1 MAAKKTATA
10 AAAPSSSGKK
20 LNIPVDSLC
29 SVKGASVHEDF
40 DCMLNQTNI
49 GANNNKFYVIQLLE
63 KSGQFYAWTR
73 WGRVGEPGQNALV
86 GPTSLAAA
94 QKAFE
99 AKFKDKTKNA
109 WSDRKNFK
117 AAAGKYTLIEVDHSA
132 NADDAA
138 EIEEKLK
145 GIDASAAKL
154 QKKADKKIAP
164 SKLAPE
170 VQKFMDLIFDHDMFK
185 GAMASFDID
194 VKKMPL
200 GQLSQKQVEKGFDV
214 LEELEKAIKAKKSK
228 DIMDIT
234 SKFYTVIPHSF
245 GRRVPP
251 VIDSMELLQKKMDM
265 LNVLTDIEIAVSM
278 ENDKSKKGDDDSD
291 LAPNPADENYKSL
304 DADLE
309 NVPKGSKE
317 WEFIQKYIDATASSY
332 NKPKLVDA
340 FRMNRHG
347 EAKRFKAHDDVD
359 HRKLLW
365 HGTNVA
371 VVAAICKTGLRIM
384 PHSGGRVGK
393 GIYLAS
399 ENGKSINYMGWAGKT
414 GCMFLAEAAIGK
426 QHSITA
432 DDSSLKQAPKGF
444 DSIIAR
450 GHTEP
455 DPKDEI
461 EWEFDGK
468 KVIVP
473 QGKPIKVA
481 QYAKSSFTQ
490 SEYLVYSESMVRI
503 RYVLRVTHG

>member
-29 SVKGASVHEDF
+29 SVKGSVHEDF

-109 WSDRKNFK
+109 WSDRKSFK

-154 QKKADKKIAP
+154 QKKADKKVAP

-251 VIDSMELLQKKMDM
+251 VIDTLELLQKKMDM

-278 ENDKSKKGDDDSD
+278 ENDKKKGDDDAE
-291 LAPNPADENYKSL
+291 LAPHPGRRELQDARLRSRERAQGIEGVGVHPAVHRGDRVFVQQ
-304 DADLE
+304 AQARRR
-309 NVPKGSKE
+309 VPHEPS
-317 WEFIQKYIDATASSY
+317 QRS
-332 NKPKLVDA
+332 
-340 FRMNRHG
+340 
-347 EAKRFKAHDDVD
+347 EA
-359 HRKLLW
+359 L
-365 HGTNVA
+365 
-371 VVAAICKTGLRIM
+371 
-384 PHSGGRVGK
+384 
-393 GIYLAS
+393 
-399 ENGKSINYMGWAGKT
+399 
-414 GCMFLAEAAIGK
+414 
-426 QHSITA
+426 
-432 DDSSLKQAPKGF
+432 
-444 DSIIAR
+444 
-450 GHTEP
+450 
-455 DPKDEI
+455 
-461 EWEFDGK
+461 
-468 KVIVP
+468 
-473 QGKPIKVA
+473 
-481 QYAKSSFTQ
+481 
-490 SEYLVYSESMVRI
+490 
-503 RYVLRVTHG
+503 